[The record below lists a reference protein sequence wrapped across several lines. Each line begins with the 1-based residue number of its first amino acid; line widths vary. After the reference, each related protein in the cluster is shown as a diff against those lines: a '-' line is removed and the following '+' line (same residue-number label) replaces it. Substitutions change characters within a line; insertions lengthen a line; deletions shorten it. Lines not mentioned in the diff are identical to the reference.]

1 MKKFLILVF
10 VSCIAASL
18 PAYIKDIGKRA
29 PTTVYLHYAAGGSWL
44 YGDDYPGEG
53 QKGRQ
58 TMSAGLTLSFP
69 LDYHVL
75 RLETGIM
82 YETKGV
88 GLTGVLDNHRIELE
102 YLTFHV
108 NLGFEYPS
116 GFHLAMGLYFSSRL
130 SSKELADGVAGSD
143 LDDVIEPGDIGI
155 NLKLAYRIHLSDKV
169 FLAPFVR
176 GQLGFFNIYYSD
188 FAQRNLS
195 LRGGMEFGFGL

>member
-1 MKKFLILVF
+1 MKKMLISLLVF
-10 VSCIAASL
+10 FIAGALSG
-18 PAYIKDIGKRA
+18 YVKDVGKRA
-29 PTTVYLHYAAGGSWL
+29 STSVYFHYAGGGSWFF
-44 YGDDYPGEG
+44 GDDYPGEG
-53 QKGRQ
+53 PQGRG
-58 TMSAGLTLSFP
+58 TMSVGMTLGFP

-75 RLETGIM
+75 RLEIGMM
-82 YETKGV
+82 YETKGI

-116 GFHLAMGLYFSSRL
+116 GWHLAMGLYFSSRL

-155 NLKLAYRIHLSDKV
+155 NLKLAYRIRLSDKV

-195 LRGGMEFGFGL
+195 LRGGMEFGFSL